1 MKLFQNI
8 RAQNRLAAKQKL
20 KKPYDWHEEIFE
32 NVREAVFV
40 SDFNSRFIMVNQA
53 ACQLT
58 GYSKKELLQM
68 RIPDLHAQQ
77 DLQAY
82 LLYHDRIMNGEEA
95 LTEAKILRKDGSKVY
110 VEFNN
115 KRLFIDNIYYMLT
128 TAQDISKRKNAE
140 EAMRASE
147 EKYRNLFEN
156 SLMGISTSSPD
167 GHLIQINPAYA
178 RMYGYNNPE
187 EMLSEIHKVEQL
199 YVNPEDR
206 KEVLRILSKNDFME
220 PKEIEALKRDGTRFF
235 VLVSARVFRD
245 ESGKLIYRQ
254 STHIDITEQKKNHE
268 EIIES
273 KKQLEKLYKHLN
285 DVREDE
291 RAEISREIH
300 DELGQAL
307 TALKIDLNWTMEKIP
322 ADVLIH
328 KKIKS
333 MIDIVSDTI
342 KKVQKISSDL
352 RPGMLDDLG
361 LTASLEWYSKECE
374 KRSNFTCMLALDE
387 IPNLNSKIKL
397 VLFRVF
403 QEGMTNIIRHANA
416 KKVKVKLHSSSSG
429 ILLKISDDG
438 IGISKKKTTMKDSL
452 GLIGMKERLREFNG
466 TLEIISSKNNGT
478 GLVINIPIVKQ
489 EELCLY

>member
-1 MKLFQNI
+1 M
-8 RAQNRLAAKQKL
+8 
-20 KKPYDWHEEIFE
+20 H
-32 NVREAVFV
+32 
-40 SDFNSRFIMVNQA
+40 
-53 ACQLT
+53 
-58 GYSKKELLQM
+58 
-68 RIPDLHAQQ
+68 
-77 DLQAY
+77 
-82 LLYHDRIMNGEEA
+82 
-95 LTEAKILRKDGSKVY
+95 
-110 VEFNN
+110 
-115 KRLFIDNIYYMLT
+115 
-128 TAQDISKRKNAE
+128 
-140 EAMRASE
+140 ASE

-156 SLMGISTSSPD
+156 SLMGISTSSPN
-167 GHLIQINPAYA
+167 GHLIQINQAYA

-187 EMLSEIHKVEQL
+187 EMLSEVKNVERL
-199 YVNPEDR
+199 YVNQEDR
-206 KEVLRILSKNDFME
+206 KEVLRTLAKNDIME
-220 PKEIEALKRDGTRFF
+220 PKEFEVFKRDKTRIF
-235 VLVSARVFRD
+235 VLVSVRSFRD

-254 STHIDITEQKKNHE
+254 ATHMDITEQKKVHE

-273 KKQLEKLYKHLN
+273 KKQLEELYKHLN
-285 DVREDE
+285 EARENE
-291 RAEISREIH
+291 RMEISREIH
-300 DELGQAL
+300 DELGQTL